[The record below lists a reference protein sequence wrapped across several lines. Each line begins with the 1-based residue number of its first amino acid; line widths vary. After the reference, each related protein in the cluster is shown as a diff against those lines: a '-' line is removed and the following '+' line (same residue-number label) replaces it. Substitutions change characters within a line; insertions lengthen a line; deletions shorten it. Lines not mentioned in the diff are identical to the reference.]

1 MGVATTR
8 TGRLTSQLQLEC
20 SRTFTLP
27 MPGSVDS
34 CGLLQG
40 CQLQPVVRL
49 WPPCLP
55 MCVQQVHVNVVYPL
69 AHALMRQPFGCMQ
82 LAAQNHNWLLLQDE
96 FPETY
101 RFTASIFP
109 SEDDD
114 VVTSPYNAMLSLAEL
129 TQHADAVLP
138 LENQALLDICS
149 LLDSKLKPTVKPGSL
164 ATGPEAGG
172 VHSEP
177 LR

>member
-1 MGVATTR
+1 
-8 TGRLTSQLQLEC
+8 
-20 SRTFTLP
+20 
-27 MPGSVDS
+27 
-34 CGLLQG
+34 
-40 CQLQPVVRL
+40 
-49 WPPCLP
+49 
-55 MCVQQVHVNVVYPL
+55 
-69 AHALMRQPFGCMQ
+69 MQ
-82 LAAQNHNWLLLQDE
+82 LAAQTHSWLLLQDE

-101 RFTASIFP
+101 RFTASTFP

-164 ATGPEAGG
+164 ATGPEAGA
-172 VHSEP
+172 VQSEP
-177 LR
+177 YAEVLGAVGSMSTFGAASQAGGAGGWGPAMQMGWPGRGLRGMQ

>member
-1 MGVATTR
+1 
-8 TGRLTSQLQLEC
+8 
-20 SRTFTLP
+20 
-27 MPGSVDS
+27 
-34 CGLLQG
+34 
-40 CQLQPVVRL
+40 
-49 WPPCLP
+49 
-55 MCVQQVHVNVVYPL
+55 
-69 AHALMRQPFGCMQ
+69 MQ
-82 LAAQNHNWLLLQDE
+82 LAAQTHNLLLLQDE

-101 RFTASIFP
+101 RFTASTFP

-149 LLDSKLKPTVKPGSL
+149 LLDSKLKPTVQPGSL

-172 VHSEP
+172 VQSEVIMLKCWAQSAARQP
-177 LR
+177 ASQAAWPGGGEAGGAVG